1 MIYDPIR
8 RHFLKSAS
16 VATAAL
22 FLPPIHAE
30 TRVSPPI
37 SDRVMPAALQPISLA
52 ECRALT
58 PEEMAASSPLIQQ
71 AQDYLQEQIATI
83 QDQALQQTIGALY
96 RQPVPLSIA
105 RMSSDERRAVWQELR
120 AKGYTDAQETDFL
133 PPLPPQRN
141 DGEAFFSAPGSGYQ
155 SHHAY
160 PGGLATHVAANVAIT
175 NGIIA
180 TYTDVYG
187 YQVERDIAL
196 AAQLLHDLHKP
207 YVFQWQADH
216 ASRQE
221 QTLAGTGE
229 HHILSLAELIYRK
242 LPPELVVATAC
253 AHQPPSNAE
262 SEAQIAGW
270 LAAAAIIAGR
280 DPVAYGLVAQRGDGL
295 TLKNIAQQE
304 GYICHLGDHD
314 FVLSGP
320 AVKQTLP
327 LLQHLARQD
336 YGIAPD
342 GGAFNA
348 LRNRLYSAHS
358 AMRVH
363 HAYLTQGEG
372 AVRALMHGVVSAA

>member
-1 MIYDPIR
+1 MIDDYTR
-8 RHFLKSAS
+8 RRFLRNAT
-16 VATAAL
+16 VATAAV
-22 FLPPIHAE
+22 FLPHTYAE
-30 TRVSPPI
+30 THRSPQRANQLTPTAQSAI
-37 SDRVMPAALQPISLA
+37 TLTDCL
-52 ECRALT
+52 ALT
-58 PEEMAASSPLIQQ
+58 PEEMAATSPRVQQ
-71 AQDYLQEQIATI
+71 ARNYLTQQIATI
-83 QDQALQQTIGALY
+83 TDQTLQQTISTLY
-96 RQPVPLSIA
+96 HQPTPLSIA
-105 RMSSDERRAVWQELR
+105 RMNDDERRTVWQELR
-120 AKGYTDAQETDFL
+120 AKGYTDAQENDFL

-141 DGEAFFSAPGSGYQ
+141 DDEAFFSAPGSGYQ

-207 YVFQWQADH
+207 YVFPWQTDH

-229 HHILSLAELIYRK
+229 HHILSIAELIYREM
-242 LPPELVVATAC
+242 PPELVVATAC

-262 SEAQIAGW
+262 NAAQIAAW

-280 DPVAYGLVAQRGDGL
+280 DPLTYGLVAKHGKGL
-295 TLKNIAQQE
+295 TLKNIARQE

-327 LLQHLARQD
+327 VIQKIARQD
-336 YGIAPD
+336 YRIAVE
-342 GGAFNA
+342 GRTFNA
-348 LRNRLYSAHS
+348 LRNRLYAMHS

-363 HAYLTQGEG
+363 HVYLTQGEA
-372 AVRALMHGVVSAA
+372 AVRELMHATVAPV